1 MLLDMDIDPEL
12 GRIACPTLAIGCT
25 HDPLRTPEM
34 VETLAKL
41 IPGAR
46 YMEAES
52 GHFMH
57 VQSPELFTG
66 LIVPFLR
73 GG

>member
-12 GRIACPTLAIGCT
+12 ARITCPTLTIGCV
-25 HDPLRTPEM
+25 HDPLRTPAM
-34 VETLAKL
+34 VQALAKL

-46 YMEAES
+46 YVEADS

-57 VQSPELFTG
+57 VQTPGLFAERA
-66 LIVPFLR
+66 VPFLLEK
-73 GG
+73 